1 VILEWISAA
10 CWLAGATFALLA
22 AVGVVRMPDLFTR
35 MQAASKASTLGL
47 GCLLIGTAVEL
58 GDSASVARAVSIAAF
73 VMLTTPV
80 ASHVVARA
88 AHLTKVPL
96 WSGTVL
102 DERGE
107 DDDEDE
113 ARRGSPAADG
123 AGGAVPRQAPLG
135 KIR

>member
-1 VILEWISAA
+1 MALVLEWIVAA
-10 CWLAGATFALLA
+10 FWVLGATFALLA

-47 GCLLIGTAVEL
+47 ACLLIGTAIEL
-58 GDSASVARAVSIAAF
+58 GDSASAARAVSIAAF

-88 AHLTKVPL
+88 AALSDVPL

-102 DERGE
+102 DDRREDRERRAASTAP
-107 DDDEDE
+107 DE
-113 ARRGSPAADG
+113 ADHREPSN
-123 AGGAVPRQAPLG
+123 
-135 KIR
+135 